1 MPTPP
6 PSTETSKASLT
17 ALASSLLFAAMAMVA
32 RLLSRTIPGHQV
44 ALVRFATGVVVTA
57 LAYTVLRL
65 DLRPRRWGW
74 LLSRGIFGGAA
85 VLLYFHCIEKIGVGM
100 ATLLNYTAPVW
111 SMMFAWFFLGERP
124 RKQAGVA
131 LALTLLGV
139 ALVTTARAHAW
150 RLGTWEMVGVVS
162 AVFSGMAITSIRA
175 TRMQDPRGRPSE
187 SSWTVFASFTFFG
200 SLTTLPTVLPPL
212 GSWVAPTLREWLLLG
227 GCSLLSVAA
236 QLLMTRAL
244 GRLTAVGMGIIQ
256 QAAVVLTLV
265 GGWLF
270 FQEAISPLGAVGGLL
285 TITGVLWSV
294 LAERVGFE

>member
-1 MPTPP
+1 MPQ
-6 PSTETSKASLT
+6 PSTYTSKASLT
-17 ALASSLLFAAMAMVA
+17 ALASSLLFASMAMVA

-44 ALVRFATGVVVTA
+44 ALVRFVTGVVVTV
-57 LAYTVLRL
+57 LAYAILRL

-100 ATLLNYTAPVW
+100 ATLLNCTSPVW
-111 SMMFAWFFLGERP
+111 SMMFAWLFLGERP

-139 ALVTTARAHAW
+139 ALVTSTRAQAL
-150 RLGTWEMVGVVS
+150 RLGTWEMVGVLS
-162 AVFSGMAITSIRA
+162 AVFSGIAITSIRA
-175 TRMQDPRGRPSE
+175 TRMEDPRGRPSE

-200 SLTTLPTVLPPL
+200 SLTTLPTVLPPI
-212 GSWVAPTLREWLLLG
+212 GSWVAPTLREWFLLG
-227 GCSLLSVAA
+227 GCSLLSVVA

-256 QAAVVLTLV
+256 QTAVVLTLV

-270 FQEAISPLGAVGGLL
+270 FQETISPLGAVGSLL
-285 TITGVLWSV
+285 TISGVLWSV
-294 LAERVGFE
+294 LSERASFA